1 MPQYVSISLEEM
13 DAFLVDAQGF
23 RRLDPSEVNHP
34 CGEYVYEH
42 PMNDDYAPDCKI
54 RIYST
59 IAKNGDGRK
68 SGADAIRVVL
78 VDPQGYPWCK
88 AFKRV
93 HRVKGWRLNVLRRY
107 EPVLDEPWNYRWMEE
122 YPCPK
127 CYGGMMRCRYGKKGS
142 FMGCSNYNPN
152 GEDSCRNTE
161 PVVNVEEMMS

>member
-1 MPQYVSISLEEM
+1 MAEYVDITLEEM
-13 DAFLVDAQGF
+13 DAFLEKAQGF

-34 CGEYVYEH
+34 CGEHVYELD
-42 PMNDDYAPDCKI
+42 MNPDYAKGCKI

-59 IAKNGDGRK
+59 ISRKGDSRSKG
-68 SGADAIRVVL
+68 SDAIRVVL
-78 VDPQGYPWCK
+78 GDHQGYPWCK

-93 HRVKGWRLNVLRRY
+93 HRVKGWRRNVLRRY

-127 CYGGMMRCRYGKKGS
+127 CFGGIMRCRWGKKGS

-152 GEDSCRNTE
+152 GSDSCRNTE
-161 PVVNVEEMMS
+161 AVYLEEGEE